1 MIMRGVRPCI
11 VALLVIVVAGC
22 AGGSEV
28 TRESLANVDHDDAYW
43 AIRSSCEGGSF
54 SVDFSPGE
62 HLDAGG
68 LARASYEEL
77 SVECGS
83 PERVEIGQEDGAPAA
98 ADMTESIYVATELD
112 CEANGVVTVSV
123 NPIWGERSI
132 VGSALLVRQG
142 GKAVLAGS
150 LKRDEYDGKDW
161 SRVAWSRA
169 LCAPS

>member
-1 MIMRGVRPCI
+1 MIIGGMRPSV
-11 VALLVIVVAGC
+11 VVLVVIAVAGC
-22 AGGSEV
+22 AGGSGAM
-28 TRESLANVDHDDAYW
+28 RASLADVDHDDAYW

-54 SVDFSPGE
+54 SVDFRPGE

-68 LARASYEEL
+68 LARVSNEEL

-83 PERVEIGQEDGAPAA
+83 PERVEIGPEDGAPAA
-98 ADMTESIYVATELD
+98 LDMTDSVYAASELD
-112 CEANGVVTVSV
+112 CDASGVVTVSV

-161 SRVAWSRA
+161 SRVAWSGT
-169 LCAPS
+169 LCRPS